1 MASKAMEMQEEDDEM
16 EVGPLLIQELEKC
29 GVNNGDVAKLQGAG
43 FHTVESVAYAT
54 MKQLCEIK
62 GISEGKAT
70 KLQTESKVRQSAS
83 TRLND
88 RRVVNATIFK
98 SLFIASPRRK
108 LVIGFCV
115 PRKELFQFRLKK
127 VLLF

>member
-70 KLQTESKVRQSAS
+70 KLQTESK
-83 TRLND
+83 
-88 RRVVNATIFK
+88 
-98 SLFIASPRRK
+98 K
-108 LVIGFCV
+108 LVPMGFTTATEFS
-115 PRKELFQFRLKK
+115 REREQLISLTTGSKNLDGLLKGGFETGSITELYG
-127 VLLF
+127 